1 MFDQL
6 SIRCAGNNHAMTA
19 HANRFESTRRLGRH
33 RHALP
38 YTALVLQGGYFEAG
52 EHGRI
57 RVEAGNVVHH
67 QAHGAHLNDFGGYGA
82 VVLDLPL
89 AHPHDLGTGIVD
101 DPDAI
106 ARAAESDAWE
116 AAALL
121 VEQFRATDLRLRDWP
136 DLLAEAL
143 GTPAFISIAEWAR
156 GANLA
161 PQSVS
166 RGFRRAYGVSPKR
179 YRAESRALAAVA
191 GLGEWRGS
199 LAHLAADHGFADQAH
214 MARAM
219 RMVTGMTPSALRVQS
234 VQA

>member
-1 MFDQL
+1 MFDPP

-19 HANRFESTRRLGRH
+19 YANRFESTTRLGRH
-33 RHALP
+33 RHAIP
-38 YTALVLQGGYFEAG
+38 YMALVLQGGYLEAG

-57 RVEAGNVVHH
+57 CVGAGNVVYH
-67 QAHGAHLNDFGGYGA
+67 QAHGAHLNDFGGRGA
-82 VVLDLPL
+82 VVLNLPL
-89 AHPHDLGTGIVD
+89 DCQQARVTGVID
-101 DPDAI
+101 NPDAVV
-106 ARAAESDAWE
+106 RAAERDVRD

-121 VEQFRATDLRLRDWP
+121 AEQFRATDLRLRDWP
-136 DLLAEAL
+136 DQLAEAL
-143 GTPAFISIAEWAR
+143 GTPTFIGLAEWAR
-156 GANLA
+156 WANLA

-191 GLGEWRGS
+191 GLGEWCGP